1 MRDYRIFSVDDH
13 LVQPPT
19 LWQNR
24 LPAKYV
30 ERGPRVVEGAGG
42 DLRLFLSRFSIK
54 SGGDGNGQRG
64 KFDDLV
70 EQVGDRPPG
79 DAWVYDGEVFPTTGS
94 SIVYNRPLDDITTL
108 LAFRYSELEPE
119 LYEPVACTRVM
130 DEHGVLAA
138 ICFPMSEFPR
148 FCGQSFLEAKDKELA
163 LECVRAFND
172 WMVEDWAGGAPGRL
186 IPLIIVPLWDPHLA
200 AAEIE
205 RAAAKGARAIAFSED
220 PYKLGLPSIHDPGR
234 HWDPVFAA
242 AQDAE
247 MPLCTH
253 IGSASWTPPGPP
265 EQPFTVGLAN
275 TTTVSTLTCYEWLL
289 SDVFVRFPRLR
300 LVLSE
305 GGIGWLPH
313 ALEHAD
319 YVWHRHGRWTGT
331 KLPEPPSSYF
341 PDHVYGCFI
350 DDIFGAQHIREIGV
364 DNVMLETDF
373 PHSDSSYPNTLRMA
387 EERLAYLDDDELE
400 KVTRGNA
407 MRVFG
412 VEVPVPPLPVM

>member
-1 MRDYRIFSVDDH
+1 VRDYRIFSVDDH

-54 SGGDGNGQRG
+54 SDGDGNGQRG

-119 LYEPVACTRVM
+119 LYEPVARTRVM

-373 PHSDSSYPNTLRMA
+373 PHSDSSYTNTLRMA